1 MVKVKIGLSGPS
13 IECRDYKWGDNGI
26 VLYDATYN
34 GSLWEQVEVEIFNI
48 SATILVFKGET
59 VLETIEEIPW

>member
-26 VLYDATYN
+26 MLYDATYN
-34 GSLWEQVEVEIFNI
+34 GSLWEQVEIFNT
-48 SATILVFKGET
+48 SATVFVFKGET

>member
-34 GSLWEQVEVEIFNI
+34 GSLWEQVEIFNT
-48 SATILVFKGET
+48 SATIFVFKGET
-59 VLETIEEIPW
+59 VLEETPW